1 VIVLENSNV
10 AKLVSTQWPWGAG
23 FCSMVLQDYQAIHT
37 KMGLPVVLTHP
48 LWSPQHP
55 LLTRLARVLG
65 NDPNALQRCT
75 VFDALRRPGWYLSQQ
90 G

>member
-1 VIVLENSNV
+1 
-10 AKLVSTQWPWGAG
+10 
-23 FCSMVLQDYQAIHT
+23 MVLQDYQAIHT